1 MNLKVSFPSRLTITV
16 STVASHNFLLTVHA
30 GEIIENSI
38 LINELTPSKEEA
50 DASYVLI
57 GAAEDTDGNMYVVRS
72 VINRH
77 SNELSTMDVLYA
89 MNAKKGTAAL
99 NAPLVSTPNYRTTIS
114 IAELLEYVNRYF
126 PDVLPESVL
135 RHFGHTSR
143 PEGVIGES
151 ALYSEE
157 TDEVSARDMLISD
170 MEAVA
175 ETDEEKSFIEKL
187 KAEVEKANALQ
198 EELDEVNRKIKE
210 ASFTKGAD
218 RSVLPSLKEQKAQLV
233 KKLNRLDSKFYGYR
247 GYDTFK
253 TLAERKSK
261 DAVIAERLRGKEA
274 LRSQQQKYEEAAQSI
289 KDTLAQRE
297 ENRRRREIMR
307 DIAKRIDKLDKL
319 AKEDSKTKHIP
330 SALRDIVKTFRETE
344 FELFTRFLNEPRFDF
359 IRNEEEFASLL
370 KPTDK

>member
-1 MNLKVSFPSRLTITV
+1 MLRSNAKGFGDTARLKVRDGIHTKDEGDV
-16 STVASHNFLLTVHA
+16 S
-30 GEIIENSI
+30 
-38 LINELTPSKEEA
+38 
-50 DASYVLI
+50 
-57 GAAEDTDGNMYVVRS
+57 
-72 VINRH
+72 
-77 SNELSTMDVLYA
+77 
-89 MNAKKGTAAL
+89 
-99 NAPLVSTPNYRTTIS
+99 
-114 IAELLEYVNRYF
+114 
-126 PDVLPESVL
+126 L
-135 RHFGHTSR
+135 RVQGLKF
-143 PEGVIGES
+143 
-151 ALYSEE
+151 SEE
-157 TDEVSARDMLISD
+157 TETSRDTLVSD

-175 ETDEEKSFIEKL
+175 ETDEEKSFVENL